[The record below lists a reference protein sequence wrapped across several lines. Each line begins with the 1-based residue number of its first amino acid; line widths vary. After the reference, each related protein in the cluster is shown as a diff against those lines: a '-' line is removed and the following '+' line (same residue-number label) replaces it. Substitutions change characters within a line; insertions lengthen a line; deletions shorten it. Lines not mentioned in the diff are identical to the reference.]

1 MKDGLTQMIPDPWK
15 SLVHLL
21 MIPVGWIPD
30 MQRTLMEFVLASST
44 GWVSGLYYLLLLFPA
59 LLWIGAVWCTHLT
72 LYTLPFRSGRIEL
85 LRMLLLAWWD
95 TAFAIW
101 MYWIGLG
108 RFVIV
113 VAGWLFTLGR
123 LGLKLAAEAMKQ
135 LVVLPF
141 KMTGQM
147 TQSYFQP
154 GVPWIAFV
162 LLIFWCVLESTIFT
176 YTLMPT
182 VTEVLAGI
190 TGSDASVMTGTI
202 LYVFLLLLIMGSF
215 ACIQVLADS
224 VKTRAYKYLIQML
237 LVELFVMTFEVMF
250 LYRELVDALAPWIA
264 QQTGEQFRPGIVF
277 TLSLATF
284 GWMGVRGMTWFLFG
298 QYGTPPL
305 LSFISRQ
312 PMPQTVSSAG
322 LALVAPEPPLW
333 WKAPLEDFKHEV
345 GWLHEKAGELMEF
358 LMLPVLHVGAALLN
372 FAMILVVGKP
382 VFGIPFKSLKD
393 VVETRELL
401 PTVRWQPKKVAS

>member
-1 MKDGLTQMIPDPWK
+1 MNDELTQMIPDPWK
-15 SLVHLL
+15 SLVHFLT
-21 MIPVGWIPD
+21 IPVSWIPD
-30 MQRTLMEFVLASST
+30 MQRALMDFVLASST
-44 GWVSGLYYLLLLFPA
+44 GWLSGIYYLLLLFPV

-101 MYWIGLG
+101 MYWVGLG
-108 RFVIV
+108 RFIIV

-123 LGLKLAAEAMKQ
+123 LGLKSGRGSHEAAGGAPLQ
-135 LVVLPF
+135 
-141 KMTGQM
+141 MTGQM

-154 GVPWIAFV
+154 GVPWIAFL
-162 LLIFWCVLESTIFT
+162 LLIFWCVLEATIFT

-224 VKTRAYKYLIQML
+224 VKNREYKYLVQMI
-237 LVELFVMTFEVMF
+237 LVEVFVMTFEVMF
-250 LYRELVDALAPWIA
+250 LYRELVDALSPWIA

-312 PMPQTVSSAG
+312 PMHQEASATSM
-322 LALVAPEPPLW
+322 ALVAPEPPPW
-333 WKAPLEDFKHEV
+333 WKAPMEDFKREV

-358 LMLPVLHVGAALLN
+358 LMLPVLHVAAALLN

-382 VFGIPFKSLKD
+382 VFSIPFKSLKD

>member
-1 MKDGLTQMIPDPWK
+1 
-15 SLVHLL
+15 
-21 MIPVGWIPD
+21 
-30 MQRTLMEFVLASST
+30 
-44 GWVSGLYYLLLLFPA
+44 
-59 LLWIGAVWCTHLT
+59 
-72 LYTLPFRSGRIEL
+72 
-85 LRMLLLAWWD
+85 
-95 TAFAIW
+95 
-101 MYWIGLG
+101 
-108 RFVIV
+108 
-113 VAGWLFTLGR
+113 
-123 LGLKLAAEAMKQ
+123 
-135 LVVLPF
+135 
-141 KMTGQM
+141 
-147 TQSYFQP
+147 
-154 GVPWIAFV
+154 
-162 LLIFWCVLESTIFT
+162 
-176 YTLMPT
+176 MPT

-224 VKTRAYKYLIQML
+224 VKNREYKYLVQML
-237 LVELFVMTFEVMF
+237 LVEVFVMTFEVMF
-250 LYRELVDALAPWIA
+250 LYRELVDALSPWIA
-264 QQTGEQFRPGIVF
+264 QQTGEQFRPGIGF

-312 PMPQTVSSAG
+312 PMHQTAAATDM
-322 LALVAPEPPLW
+322 ALVAAEPPPW
-333 WKAPLEDFKHEV
+333 WKAPMEDFKREV
-345 GWLHEKAGELMEF
+345 GWLHDKAGELMEF
-358 LMLPVLHVGAALLN
+358 LMLPVLHVAAALLN